1 MFWYQIELLWV
12 LSLLLCESKVG
23 DSPIHSLP
31 YVRLLFNRVIK
42 AHILF
47 SGGLH
52 QRSRTFLLVVCS
64 AILLLVQVEV
74 QLALWR
80 SLSLLLGTFVSL
92 CFRIDSLVKF
102 RPKCT
107 LFVHVES
114 HDFLVVKLLLQ
125 SLNIEVIEA
134 IIFVHILVQRMIF
147 IFDGD
152 VFFSRTK
159 RSWDVVDLLRDATK
173 VGVALRSSQS

>member
-1 MFWYQIELLWV
+1 
-12 LSLLLCESKVG
+12 
-23 DSPIHSLP
+23 
-31 YVRLLFNRVIK
+31 
-42 AHILF
+42 
-47 SGGLH
+47 
-52 QRSRTFLLVVCS
+52 LLVVCS

-80 SLSLLLGTFVSL
+80 SLSLLLSTFVSL

-102 RPKCT
+102 WPKCT
-107 LFVHVES
+107 LFVHVEP

-147 IFDGD
+147 IFD
-152 VFFSRTK
+152 
-159 RSWDVVDLLRDATK
+159 
-173 VGVALRSSQS
+173 

>member
-1 MFWYQIELLWV
+1 MRWYQIELLWV

-42 AHILF
+42 AHILLS
-47 SGGLH
+47 SGFYQG
-52 QRSRTFLLVVCS
+52 SWTFLLVVSS
-64 AILLLVQVEV
+64 AILLLIQVEV
-74 QLALWR
+74 QLAPWR
-80 SLSLLLGTFVSL
+80 SLSLFLDAFVSL
-92 CFRIDSLVKF
+92 RFRCDSLVKF
-102 RPKCT
+102 WPKCA

-114 HDFLVVKLLLQ
+114 HDFLMVELLLQ
-125 SLNIEVIEA
+125 SLNIEVIKA

-159 RSWDVVDLLRDATK
+159 RSRDVVDLLRDATK
-173 VGVALRSSQS
+173 VGVAFRSSQS